1 MVESP
6 TKLVEDNQEDQ
17 VCPFEL
23 LSAPDKIQDCFKV
36 FLATSLGHG
45 LMKPYGKQL
54 DWDTKI
60 LTIDDRPFCIDL
72 TEDAIIL
79 PGEKPEIV
87 LAVDPGKGIMKSG
100 LEKAIARETVTTH

>member
-1 MVESP
+1 M
-6 TKLVEDNQEDQ
+6 
-17 VCPFEL
+17 CPFEL
-23 LSAPDKIQDCFKV
+23 LAAPDKIHDCFKV

-72 TEDAIIL
+72 TEDAIVL
-79 PGEKPEIV
+79 PGEKSEIIPIV
-87 LAVDPGKGIMKSG
+87 TADPSKGIMKSG
-100 LEKAIARETVTTH
+100 LEKTIARETV

>member
-1 MVESP
+1 M
-6 TKLVEDNQEDQ
+6 
-17 VCPFEL
+17 CPFEL
-23 LSAPDKIQDCFKV
+23 LAAPDKIHDCFKV

-72 TEDAIIL
+72 TEDAIVL
-79 PGEKPEIV
+79 QGEKSEIIPIV
-87 LAVDPGKGIMKSG
+87 TADPGKGIMKSG
-100 LEKAIARETVTTH
+100 LEKTIARETV